1 MRICD
6 DVKDYIKY
14 AESNPNKINKD
25 IKLLI
30 KNIVKP
36 LLKRDDVFFD
46 EEKYKKCIKFCETNY
61 YKFFPYQKFI
71 IAFIFVY
78 RKKTKIPEFRKFVI
92 MMGRGNGKDGFILPV
107 MHFLLTN
114 MHGIRKYNID
124 IVANSEDQCKDS
136 FNVVYD
142 MMNLNYATKWKK
154 IFYVTKELIQDRVT
168 LSKLRYN
175 TSNSATKDGKQSG
188 AILFNEYHQYE
199 NYESIDV
206 FESQQGKI
214 DHPRIFIITTNGFVR
229 DGPLDDLLKTCDK
242 VLNTGDNLTRLF
254 PCLYRLDS
262 DEEVKDFDCWIKA
275 NPSIEFMPTLK
286 EEITNQYYEALETP
300 IKMNNFMTK
309 RMNRPKSQNDM
320 AVTSWE
326 NVEATNYQFD
336 IEFLIKNKPWVIGID
351 YSKLSDMAS
360 ITFLTKHEDVYYFI
374 QENFINRQSKDWNRI
389 HAPLEDWSIC
399 GKLNII
405 DEIEIAPENITGA
418 ILKYVS
424 MGMNILGFALDNFR
438 FALLR
443 NSLKNDL
450 SFNFEDR
457 SFLKMIRPS
466 NIMMVVPVIDS
477 AFNKHIIRCGNN
489 PVFRWGVSNTKLVS
503 KSKGNFEYDKIEPKS
518 RKNDTFMSFVH
529 AMCISDKLDEPVIT
543 EIKPIKVYLY

>member
-1 MRICD
+1 MHICD
-6 DVKDYIKY
+6 DVKDYIEY
-14 AESNPNKINKD
+14 VESHPEDTSED

-61 YKFFPYQKFI
+61 YEFFPYQKFI
-71 IAFIFVY
+71 TAFIFVY

-92 MMGRGNGKDGFILPV
+92 LMGRGNGKDGFLLPV
-107 MHFLLTN
+107 MHFLLTPI
-114 MHGIRKYNID
+114 HGIKKYNID

-142 MMNLNYATKWKK
+142 MMNPNYITKWKK
-154 IFYVTKELIQDRVT
+154 LFYMTKEVIQDRTT

-242 VLNTGDNLTRLF
+242 VLNTGENLTRLF

-320 AVTSWE
+320 AVTDWH
-326 NVEATNYQFD
+326 NVEATNDFTD
-336 IEFLIKNKPWVIGID
+336 INDLIRNYSWVIGID

-360 ITFLTKHEDVYYFI
+360 ITFLTKKNGIYYFI
-374 QENFINRQSKDWNRI
+374 QENFMNKQSKDWNRI
-389 HAPLEDWSIC
+389 HAPLEEWGMN

-405 DEIEIAPENITGA
+405 DEIEIAPELITS
-418 ILKYVS
+418 IIIKCVD
-424 MGMNILGFALDNFR
+424 MRMNIVGLALDNFR

-443 NSLKNDL
+443 RALINDL
-450 SFNFEDR
+450 KFNFEDR
-457 SFLKMIRPS
+457 KFLKMIRPS
-466 NIMMVVPVIDS
+466 NIMEIVPVVDS
-477 AFNKHIIRCGNN
+477 AFNKQIIKCGDN
-489 PVFRWGVSNTKLVS
+489 PVFRWGVSNTKLVP

-518 RKNDTFMSFVH
+518 RKNDAFMSFIH
-529 AMCISDKLDEPVIT
+529 AMCISDRLDEPKHI